1 MSEWYSSVY
10 KGFIL
15 TGVTLFV
22 VGLFLSGINF
32 INAYLVGYTSLL
44 IGLLCILVVIFIRV
58 QSLNDTVIFAGP
70 IILMSGVICFIT
82 YLLWAN
88 IDIIVDGHVS
98 QGYYSFNTISTILI
112 LTQIY
117 IVYTVISSEAFE
129 SNSIIPK
136 VQSAILYLLGI
147 LSVISTTSIYIILK
161 YFRTDG
167 FRLIG
172 LS

>member
-58 QSLNDTVIFAGP
+58 QTLNDTVIFAGP
-70 IILMSGVICFIT
+70 IILMAGVICFIT

-129 SNSIIPK
+129 SKSTIPK
-136 VQSAILYLLGI
+136 VQSAILYLLGV

>member
-10 KGFIL
+10 KGFLL

-32 INAYLVGYTSLL
+32 INAYLVGYTSLI
-44 IGLLCILVVIFIRV
+44 IGLLCILVVIFIQV
-58 QSLNDTVIFAGP
+58 QSLSDTLIFAGP
-70 IILMSGVICFIT
+70 IILMIGVICFIT
-82 YLLWAN
+82 YLLWSN
-88 IDIIVDGHVS
+88 MNIIVDGHVS
-98 QGYYSFNTISTILI
+98 QGYYAFNTISTLLI

-117 IVYTVISSEAFE
+117 IVYSVISSEAFE
-129 SNSIIPK
+129 SKSIIPK
-136 VQSAILYLLGI
+136 VQSAILYLLGV
-147 LSVISTTSIYIILK
+147 LSAISTTSIYIILK

-167 FRLIG
+167 FTSIG